1 MFMPYFLNSITPVNQ
16 FTKTTKEKYF
26 VDKSELIEKIN
37 ELVGTA
43 SQYICITRPRRFG
56 KTINAMMLACYYSK
70 NADFKK
76 LFDKLEISKS
86 ESYLEHLNKHNVIF
100 ITWCN
105 PTKEYKTFDEYMDG
119 FIPQLILDLKEEFP
133 NAKIND
139 NDALGKIFEDIY
151 TQTGESFIFILDEW
165 DYIFNNNLFEPE
177 DREKFLEFLKK
188 LLKDKPYV
196 ELAYMT
202 GVLPIAKYSSGSAL
216 NMFKEYNILND
227 KKYNKYFGFT
237 LDETKALCA
246 KQDKIT
252 FKELKSWYDGYKTY
266 SGDDIFNP
274 RSVAY
279 ALSDGICQSYWTN
292 TGPMDEILYYINSDI
307 DDIKN
312 DVVQMV
318 SGIPLEVKLKG
329 YGAEQK
335 ELNTRNQILSAM
347 TIYGFLSYH
356 DETLAIP
363 NKELRIKFDEA
374 LEDKSMGAVSEIVM
388 KSNEMLKATL
398 KKDTKTMEKLIQ
410 EAHDIN
416 IPIIKY
422 NDENS
427 LACIVTL
434 VYLSARTKYKIVR
447 EMPAGIGFADFIFY
461 PNDKSKPAFIIELKK
476 DSTPEE
482 ALKQIKEKRYP
493 LALKD
498 YTGQK
503 LAVGITYDS
512 KQKQHH
518 VKIEEI
524 N

>member
-1 MFMPYFLNSITPVNQ
+1 
-16 FTKTTKEKYF
+16 
-26 VDKSELIEKIN
+26 
-37 ELVGTA
+37 
-43 SQYICITRPRRFG
+43 
-56 KTINAMMLACYYSK
+56 
-70 NADFKK
+70 
-76 LFDKLEISKS
+76 
-86 ESYLEHLNKHNVIF
+86 
-100 ITWCN
+100 
-105 PTKEYKTFDEYMDG
+105 
-119 FIPQLILDLKEEFP
+119 
-133 NAKIND
+133 
-139 NDALGKIFEDIY
+139 
-151 TQTGESFIFILDEW
+151 
-165 DYIFNNNLFEPE
+165 
-177 DREKFLEFLKK
+177 
-188 LLKDKPYV
+188 
-196 ELAYMT
+196 MT

-216 NMFKEYNILND
+216 NMFDEYTFLND
-227 KKYNKYFGFT
+227 MNFDKYFGFT
-237 LDETKALCA
+237 NSETEKLCE
-246 KQDKIT
+246 KQDKLSLN
-252 FKELKSWYDGYKTY
+252 ELKEWYDGYKTQGGHEVY
-266 SGDDIFNP
+266 NP
-274 RSVAY
+274 RSVAF
-279 ALSDGICQSYWTN
+279 ALRKGVCQSYWTN
-292 TGPMDEILYYINSDI
+292 TGPMDEILYYINSDL

-318 SGIPLEVKLKG
+318 SGVPLEIKLKG
-329 YGAEQK
+329 YSAEQK

-524 N
+524 

>member
-1 MFMPYFLNSITPVNQ
+1 MPYFLNSITPVNQ

-26 VDKSELIEKIN
+26 VDKSELIERMN

-43 SQYICITRPRRFG
+43 SQYVCITRPRRFG

-86 ESYLEHLNKHNVIF
+86 GSYLEHLNKHNVIY
-100 ITWCN
+100 ITFN
-105 PTKEYKTFDEYMDG
+105 SNASDSKTYSDYIEYYKTRLIRDIIEAYPNVNTNDTISEMLKQASDE
-119 FIPQLILDLKEEFP
+119 
-133 NAKIND
+133 
-139 NDALGKIFEDIY
+139 
-151 TQTGESFIFILDEW
+151 TGENFIFILDEW
-165 DYIFNNNLFEPE
+165 DYIFNNNLFSE
-177 DREKFLEFLKK
+177 DDRKKFLRFLED

-202 GVLPIAKYSSGSAL
+202 GVLPIAKYSQGSAI
-216 NMFKEYNILND
+216 NMFREYNILND
-227 KKYNKYFGFT
+227 KIYYKYFGFT
-237 LDETKALCA
+237 LEETKKLCD
-246 KQDKIT
+246 KQHEVTFDKL
-252 FKELKSWYDGYKTY
+252 KEWYDGYKTY
-266 SGDDIFNP
+266 LGDDIFNP
-274 RSVAY
+274 RSVVC
-279 ALSDGICQSYWTN
+279 ALSDGVCQSYWTN
-292 TGPMDEILYYINSDI
+292 TGPMDEILYYINQDI
-307 DDIKN
+307 DSVKN
-312 DVVQMV
+312 DIIQMI
-318 SGIPLEVKLKG
+318 SGIPLEIKLKG

-398 KKDTKTMEKLIQ
+398 RRDTKTMEKLIQ

-416 IPIIKY
+416 IPVIKY

-427 LACIVTL
+427 LACIITL
-434 VYLSARTKYKIVR
+434 VYLSARSKYKIVR

-476 DSTPEE
+476 DSTPDE

-493 LALKD
+493 LALND
-498 YTGQK
+498 YNGTK

-518 VKIEEI
+518 VKIEEV
-524 N
+524 